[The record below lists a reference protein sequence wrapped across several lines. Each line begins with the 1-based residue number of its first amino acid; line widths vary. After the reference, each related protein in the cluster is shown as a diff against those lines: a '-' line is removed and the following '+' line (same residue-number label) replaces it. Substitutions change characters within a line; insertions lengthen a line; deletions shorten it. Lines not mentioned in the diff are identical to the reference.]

1 MVFPINHKRDSMSG
15 KYFNYSDVLSYG
27 WNVMKANLWFFVGL
41 GFLFLIIDCIPD
53 IIDIIAVCLHLLI
66 ITCIPSIIDIPY
78 LPILVFVAFDLAT
91 DILGLVISI
100 VLGIGLMKIS
110 LSFCD
115 KQKPTIGTLFDVRDC
130 FWRYVGAAILYG
142 SIMLLGIIVPCAL
155 ALNVM
160 FGIVFGG
167 VPCALVLRLLR
178 ATHFPWNL
186 NLLPPII
193 ISGIFVIVIVF
204 AVRFGIQFGL
214 CYYFVIDKGLGP
226 VQAFKASSRTTM
238 GVKWQLL
245 GFGILCGLINLLG
258 LLCLVVGVFAAYP
271 TVLVASALVYRQLVA
286 QTPELAEFG
295 IVIPSPEP
303 DAAPLQNDQEN

>member
-1 MVFPINHKRDSMSG
+1 VIKKESDDSFEKDSMAG
-15 KYFNYSDVLSYG
+15 KYFNFSEVLSYG
-27 WNVMKANLWFFVGL
+27 WNVMKANLGFFVGL
-41 GFLFLIIDCIPD
+41 GLIFLVINYIPEIIFFIAAFLY
-53 IIDIIAVCLHLLI
+53 LLI
-66 ITCIPSIIDIPY
+66 ITCIPAITDIMRAHPY
-78 LPILVFVAFDLAT
+78 LSIFILLALKLAT
-91 DILGLVISI
+91 TLLSLVVSF
-100 VLGIGLMKIS
+100 VLGIGMIKIA

-115 KQKPTIGTLFDVRDC
+115 EQKPTIGTLFDARDC
-130 FWRYVGAAILYG
+130 FWRYAGAAILF
-142 SIMLLGIIVPCAL
+142 SPIMLGIIVPCAL
-155 ALNVM
+155 A
-160 FGIVFGG
+160 
-167 VPCALVLRLLR
+167 PRLLR
-178 ATHFPWNL
+178 AIHFPY
-186 NLLPPII
+186 LLPLII
-193 ISGIFVIVIVF
+193 LFVIVIVIVF

-295 IVIPSPEP
+295 IATAVIEP
-303 DAAPLQNDQEN
+303 DTGQLPNEQSL

>member
-1 MVFPINHKRDSMSG
+1 MIVI
-15 KYFNYSDVLSYG
+15 VLS
-27 WNVMKANLWFFVGL
+27 
-41 GFLFLIIDCIPD
+41 
-53 IIDIIAVCLHLLI
+53 
-66 ITCIPSIIDIPY
+66 
-78 LPILVFVAFDLAT
+78 
-91 DILGLVISI
+91 
-100 VLGIGLMKIS
+100 IGLIKIA

-115 KQKPTIGTLFDVRDC
+115 EQKPGIGTLFDVWDC

-142 SIMLLGIIVPCAL
+142 FIMYLGIIVPCAL

-160 FGIVFGG
+160 FGIAFGG
-167 VPCALVLRLLR
+167 VPCALALRLLG
-178 ATHFPWNL
+178 ATNFPCG
-186 NLLPPII
+186 LLPLNTLV
-193 ISGIFVIVIVF
+193 VIVIVF

-226 VQAFKASSRTTM
+226 VQALKASSRTTM

-271 TVLVASALVYRQLVA
+271 TVLGASALVYRQLVA

-295 IVIPSPEP
+295 IVVPGPKTDTASLPNE
-303 DAAPLQNDQEN
+303 QE